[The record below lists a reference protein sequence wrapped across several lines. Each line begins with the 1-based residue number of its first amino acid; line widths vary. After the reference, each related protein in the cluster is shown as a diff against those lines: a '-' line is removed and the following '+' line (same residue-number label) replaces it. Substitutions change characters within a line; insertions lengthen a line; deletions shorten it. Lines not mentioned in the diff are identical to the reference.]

1 MNFDIRWLEED
12 IKEKDTKDGLI
23 ESVVSDLIPN
33 VLQFIKPILHDF
45 IQDEAKEERILRGE
59 EPSDILNALLE
70 EYISSD
76 MMEANLVDS
85 GYLCYYDKEEIT
97 ITPERLSI
105 GIIEYQ
111 LNKEK
116 EALHLTEEDVKK
128 WNKLLEFNKGFV
140 EYKL

>member
-1 MNFDIRWLEED
+1 MNFEIRLEED
-12 IKEKDTKDGLI
+12 IKEKDIKDGVI
-23 ESVVSDLIPN
+23 DSVVSDLIPN

-85 GYLCYYDKEEIT
+85 GYLCYYDKEELT

-116 EALHLTEEDVKK
+116 EALHLTEEGVKK